1 MFVSLSEFLTKREPK
16 SVVALE
22 HPADTESHFGSRFLA
37 MSSRYDV
44 VRDHIANFLIFL
56 SNTQSFW
63 FTLDTSYNHG
73 CYLANR
79 FCLDPEDY
87 KVVSPLVAPPWCCF
101 VMPAGCRIASWLVVP
116 SLRRPLVVLLR
127 QLVVASPLVVLS
139 LRCPLVVL
147 RRQLVVALPLIVLS
161 LCHPLVNSLL
171 QRVVASPLIVLLLRP
186 APPSHPLVA
195 PAGCCVASRRAALS
209 SSRRLVVPP
218 LVVSSCQLA
227 VVPSSL
233 AILSLH
239 RPLVLSSCWMVVA
252 LPVHAPPPSR
262 PLVVVHR
269 PRHRTPSNAA
279 AATEHHRHRRH

>member
-16 SVVALE
+16 SVVASE

-37 MSSRYDV
+37 VSSRYDV

-73 CYLANR
+73 CYLANQ

-116 SLRRPLVVLLR
+116 SLRRPLVVL
-127 QLVVASPLVVLS
+127 S
-139 LRCPLVVL
+139 
-147 RRQLVVALPLIVLS
+147 RQLVVALPLVVLS

-209 SSRRLVVPP
+209 SSRRLVAPP
-218 LVVSSCQLA
+218 LVVSSRQLA

-233 AILSLH
+233 ANLSLH

-279 AATEHHRHRRH
+279 AATEHHCHRRH

>member
-1 MFVSLSEFLTKREPK
+1 
-16 SVVALE
+16 
-22 HPADTESHFGSRFLA
+22 

-101 VMPAGCRIASWLVVP
+101 VMPAGCRTASWLVVP

-161 LCHPLVNSLL
+161 LCHPLVNLLL

-227 VVPSSL
+227 VVCCAISL

-239 RPLVLSSCWMVVA
+239 RPLVLSSCWMVVV